1 MPDLPWLLIFRF
13 GVCTVVGCV
22 AVSIDWR
29 ERKIPN
35 WLTVP
40 LCLAG
45 FIARGATEYGSGLL
59 DALAGFGVGFAIFF
73 VLWILGSGAG
83 DVKFMA
89 AVGTWLGPY
98 HTFVVI
104 VFSAF
109 LMLLCIL
116 VLLIGRVLF
125 RSASASSPEDEQ
137 TSLLT
142 HTVPYALPA
151 TLAIALRLVHLLL
164 MGRHS

>member
-1 MPDLPWLLIFRF
+1 MPDLPWPLIIRF
-13 GVCTVVGCV
+13 GVCTVVGCI
-22 AVSIDWR
+22 AVSTDLR

-40 LCLAG
+40 LCMSG
-45 FIARGATEYGSGLL
+45 FLFRGATEYGGGLL

-73 VLWILGSGAG
+73 VLFLGSGAAG

-98 HTFVVI
+98 HTLVVI

-109 LMLLCIL
+109 LMLVCMLL
-116 VLLIGRVLF
+116 LLISRLLC
-125 RSASASSPEDEQ
+125 RSSATKTMGELK
-137 TSLLT
+137 SLLT
-142 HTVPYALPA
+142 QTVPYALPA
-151 TLAIALRLVHLLL
+151 TLAIALRLIHLLL
-164 MGRHS
+164 IGRHS

>member
-1 MPDLPWLLIFRF
+1 MPDLPWVFLLRF
-13 GVCTVVGCV
+13 VICTLVGCV
-22 AVSIDWR
+22 AVSTDLR

-40 LCLAG
+40 LCISG
-45 FIARGATEYGSGLL
+45 FLFRGATEYGGGLL
-59 DALAGFGVGFAIFF
+59 DALAGFGVGFVIFF
-73 VLWILGSGAG
+73 VLFLGSGAGG

-109 LMLLCIL
+109 LMLVCMI
-116 VLLIGRVLF
+116 VLLLSRLLF
-125 RSASASSPEDEQ
+125 RSSATKATGELK
-137 TSLLT
+137 SLLT
-142 HTVPYALPA
+142 QTVPYALPA

-164 MGRHS
+164 IGRHS